1 MKITTISSQTN
12 NWKELGKPTTK
23 KVVALSLDKVH
34 PFSQA
39 PIKKKK
45 TKLMLRELTL
55 QTSKHGVVAKNKLI
69 QMLSNNLRKVIL
81 RN

>member
-1 MKITTISSQTN
+1 MGT
-12 NWKELGKPTTK
+12 PTTK
-23 KVVALSLDKVH
+23 KVALIFDSRVH

-45 TKLMLRELTL
+45 TKLMLIKTALK
-55 QTSKHGVVAKNKLI
+55 TSKHGVVAKNRLS

-81 RN
+81 PN